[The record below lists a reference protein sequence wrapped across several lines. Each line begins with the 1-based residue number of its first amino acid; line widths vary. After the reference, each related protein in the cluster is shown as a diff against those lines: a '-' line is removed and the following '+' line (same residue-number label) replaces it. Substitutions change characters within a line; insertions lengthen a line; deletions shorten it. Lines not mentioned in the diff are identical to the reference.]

1 MSNKTTVFAVL
12 AGIGAGAALGY
23 WFASE
28 KWQIEKKISKALNS
42 VSDDIKEN
50 LLMNLM
56 N

>member
-28 KWQIEKKISKALNS
+28 KNDKLRKKLAKP
-42 VSDDIKEN
+42 
-50 LLMNLM
+50 
-56 N
+56 